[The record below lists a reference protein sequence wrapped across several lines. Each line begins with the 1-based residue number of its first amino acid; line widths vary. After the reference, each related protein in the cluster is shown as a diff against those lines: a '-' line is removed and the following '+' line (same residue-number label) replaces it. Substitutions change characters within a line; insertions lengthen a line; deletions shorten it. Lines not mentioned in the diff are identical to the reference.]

1 MNVVVADSW
10 RRVHPGARVGVL
22 TLRDVQ
28 NPARHDL
35 LDSRRDALEA
45 ALRARFG
52 GWSRAELSE
61 LPTIRAYSAFY
72 RGFGKSY
79 HVLAQLE
86 SVALKGRPLARPTAL
101 VQAMFMAELE
111 SQLLTAGHD
120 LDAIRPPLTIA
131 AAGGEETYTRID
143 DQPQTLKRDDMCMA
157 DTQAVISSVLY
168 GPDRRTR
175 INPDTRG
182 VMFVTYAPS
191 GIAEDWVRRHLSV
204 LREYV
209 LIVSPGAEAEE
220 VEIWGKGD

>member
-1 MNVVVADSW
+1 
-10 RRVHPGARVGVL
+10 
-22 TLRDVQ
+22 
-28 NPARHDL
+28 
-35 LDSRRDALEA
+35 
-45 ALRARFG
+45 
-52 GWSRAELSE
+52 
-61 LPTIRAYSAFY
+61 
-72 RGFGKSY
+72 
-79 HVLAQLE
+79 
-86 SVALKGRPLARPTAL
+86 
-101 VQAMFMAELE
+101 
-111 SQLLTAGHD
+111 
-120 LDAIRPPLTIA
+120 
-131 AAGGEETYTRID
+131 
-143 DQPQTLKRDDMCMA
+143 MA